1 MEWEFNTVSKDAAD
15 FHGLFFNGD
24 SGRHGGEFKDFRFA
38 CVCVEDGHSGFAEH
52 PATRFAGIDKQST
65 AAIAD
70 DTGAVCVS
78 EHDDVGIADA
88 VADILKLMT
97 DEESQAIGGLPAQR
111 GLGECADDGHSAS
124 DTDLVTVVITKAG
137 DDLTVQF
144 SHGRDDERRHEVTRQ
159 QHRSAL
165 HRVEQAN
172 GMAQIIDI
180 VMNVGED
187 PDFHWALGCS
197 AGVLGD

>member
-1 MEWEFNTVSKDAAD
+1 VEWEFNTVSEDAAD

-24 SGRHGGEFKDFRFA
+24 SRRHGGQLEDVCFA
-38 CVCVEDGHSGFAEH
+38 CVGVENRHRRLTEH
-52 PATRFAGIDKQST
+52 PATRFTGIDKQAT

-70 DTGAVCVS
+70 ETGAVSVS

-88 VADILKLMT
+88 VADILELVT
-97 DEESQAIGGLPAQR
+97 DEESQAICGLPAQR
-111 GLGECADDGHSAS
+111 GMSECADDGHAAG
-124 DTDLVTVVITKAG
+124 DPLLIAVVITKAG
-137 DDLTVQF
+137 DHGTVQF
-144 SHGRDDERRHEVTRQ
+144 SHGGDDERRDEVTRQ
-159 QHRSAL
+159 QYCSAL

-172 GMAQIIDI
+172 RMTQIIDI
-180 VMNVGED
+180 VMDVGED